1 VIDLHCHILPGV
13 DDGAVNLA
21 DAVAMCRLAAADGC
35 TVMVATP
42 HQRHAS
48 FPLATREALQVAH
61 EELVAALARDPFG
74 EAGDPPAERVEVR
87 LGAEVRVDSELLA
100 DMERPGAEALAL
112 AGSRYVL
119 LEFPRAEVGPAP
131 EEIVHELLLGG
142 WRPVLAHPEVLPWLE
157 LPRLGALVEGG
168 ALLQV
173 TAAAITSD
181 FGRYPHQK
189 VWELLDEGLVHFVA
203 SDSHSPT
210 WRAPGLAKA
219 RTLLTQRLGS
229 ATARALVEDNPAS
242 VLADVPLQ
250 ATAAARQG
258 GAG

>member
-1 VIDLHCHILPGV
+1 MIDLHCHILPGV

-48 FPLATREALQVAH
+48 FPAATREALQAAH
-61 EELVAALARDPFG
+61 EELTAALVADS
-74 EAGDPPAERVEVR
+74 ERVEVR
-87 LGAEVRVDSELLA
+87 MGAEVRVDSELLG
-100 DMERPGAEALAL
+100 DMEAHGAALAL

-119 LEFPRAEVGPAP
+119 LELPRAEVGPAP
-131 EEIVHELLLGG
+131 EEIVHEMLVAG

-157 LPRLGALVEGG
+157 VPRLGALVEGG

-210 WRAPGLAKA
+210 WRAPGLSKA
-219 RTLLTQRLGS
+219 RALLTQRLGG

-242 VLADVPLQ
+242 VLADVPLH
-250 ATAAARQG
+250 ATAAAGHG

>member
-1 VIDLHCHILPGV
+1 
-13 DDGAVNLA
+13 
-21 DAVAMCRLAAADGC
+21 
-35 TVMVATP
+35 
-42 HQRHAS
+42 
-48 FPLATREALQVAH
+48 
-61 EELVAALARDPFG
+61 
-74 EAGDPPAERVEVR
+74 
-87 LGAEVRVDSELLA
+87 
-100 DMERPGAEALAL
+100 
-112 AGSRYVL
+112 
-119 LEFPRAEVGPAP
+119 
-131 EEIVHELLLGG
+131 VHELLLGG

-250 ATAAARQG
+250 ATAAAAGHG

>member
-1 VIDLHCHILPGV
+1 MIDLHCHILPGV

-48 FPLATREALQVAH
+48 FPLATREALQAAH
-61 EELVAALARDPFG
+61 EELVAALGRD
-74 EAGDPPAERVEVR
+74 EERVEVR
-87 LGAEVRVDSELLA
+87 MGAEVRVDSELLA
-100 DMERPGAEALAL
+100 DMEAHGEALAL

-131 EEIVHELLLGG
+131 EEIVHEMLVAG

-157 LPRLGALVEGG
+157 LPRLGALVESG

-181 FGRYPHQK
+181 FGRFPHQK

-219 RTLLTQRLGS
+219 RALLTQRLGG

-242 VLADVPLQ
+242 VLADVPLHV
-250 ATAAARQG
+250 TAAAAGHG
-258 GAG
+258 GTP